1 MKQILLAALAALAIT
16 GCSQSDDATA
26 PDNDSQITFNTVV
39 NKSTR
44 ATAMVTDN
52 FTNFT
57 VYGYNPE
64 GSFDGTAALGSPFMD
79 AVAATK
85 TEGWALAG
93 GPYYWP
99 AKGNVQFF
107 AYSPATNVKTYAVGD
122 PAGFP
127 SFTYT
132 IQSEQ
137 EDLLAAQALNTA
149 KNGNAVQLSFS
160 HVLTQINF
168 SATLDAGFKYD
179 VTDIKVKGIN
189 NEGTFT
195 YAAAKGAWSATKG
208 SVDYTYAGNF
218 AATVTDNTV
227 NFSSGTNALMLLP
240 QTLPAGATIEV
251 TYKVTPVGSEIAV
264 FDGTNSVD
272 ISGITW
278 APGQNIRYKL
288 GLPSEAQAVSFEP
301 IVGDWD
307 AATEETKNTTKVI

>member
-1 MKQILLAALAALAIT
+1 MKQILLAAFAALAIT
-16 GCSQSDDATA
+16 GCSQSEDITT
-26 PDNDSQITFNTVV
+26 PDGDSQIAFNTVV

-52 FTNFT
+52 FKNFT

-64 GSFDGTAALGSPFMD
+64 GSFDGTTALGSPFMD

-85 TEGWALAG
+85 TEGWALTG

-137 EDLLAAQALNTA
+137 EDLLAAQVLGAA

-160 HVLTQINF
+160 HILTQINF
-168 SATLDAGFKYD
+168 SATLEAGFKYD
-179 VTDIKVKGIN
+179 ITDITVKGIN

-195 YAAAKGAWSATKG
+195 YAAAKGAWSATAG
-208 SVDYTYAGNF
+208 AVDYKYAGNF
-218 AATVTDNTV
+218 AATATDNVV
-227 NFSSGTNALMLLP
+227 NFGSGTNALMLLP
-240 QTLPAGATIEV
+240 QTLPVGATIEV
-251 TYKVTPVGSEIAV
+251 TYTATAETGNKQVTHN
-264 FDGTNSVD
+264 GTESVD

-278 APGQNIRYKL
+278 TPGQNIRYKL
-288 GLPSEAQAVSFEP
+288 GLPSDAQAVTFEP

-307 AATEETKNTTKVI
+307 AATEESKNPA